1 MANLCSSRRDLV
13 GNYHQRLYPRLESQK
28 KEICVKYTDHK
39 ISMKEL
45 TTMLL
50 ASIFVLYCLIALL
63 SVKLDEDSVHSPVA
77 GTSERL
83 SDVGLRLVFRR

>member
-1 MANLCSSRRDLV
+1 
-13 GNYHQRLYPRLESQK
+13 
-28 KEICVKYTDHK
+28 
-39 ISMKEL
+39 
-45 TTMLL
+45 MLL